1 MRKKAW
7 LWMTLLLCACCLFA
21 ACATPQTEEGTP
33 QAEEPILSEEELLP
47 EDPGLQVEEKE
58 EYYELKEDDVPYS
71 EVSIGM
77 VELTQQENEAG
88 MDAVNYD
95 LQQMADAYL
104 MRVQE
109 EDSAMFAADD
119 SQRFTHEMQLSVF
132 YQDENIISI
141 VADVYDAASGAAHGT
156 TARYGYVY
164 DIKTGERLTIDR
176 LAGADYQETLIG
188 AIYQQVEA
196 AGDLDQFYPDLS
208 RLLLEC
214 FTEDGWYADDST
226 LYILYQP
233 YSIAPY
239 SMGVVEFKVAR

>member
-1 MRKKAW
+1 MRKKIW
-7 LWMTLLLCACCLFA
+7 LWMVLLLCACCLFA
-21 ACATPQTEEGTP
+21 ACTAPQTEEVPP
-33 QAEEPILSEEELLP
+33 QAEITPQPEEELPP
-47 EDPGLQVEEKE
+47 EDLTLQVEEKE
-58 EYYELKEDDVPYS
+58 ERHELKENDVLYS
-71 EVSIGM
+71 ETSIEM
-77 VELTQQENEAG
+77 VELSQQGNEEG
-88 MDAVNYD
+88 IDAVNRD
-95 LQQMADAYL
+95 LQQVAEEYL
-104 MRVQE
+104 QRVQE

-164 DIKTGERLTIDR
+164 DIKTGERLTIDQ